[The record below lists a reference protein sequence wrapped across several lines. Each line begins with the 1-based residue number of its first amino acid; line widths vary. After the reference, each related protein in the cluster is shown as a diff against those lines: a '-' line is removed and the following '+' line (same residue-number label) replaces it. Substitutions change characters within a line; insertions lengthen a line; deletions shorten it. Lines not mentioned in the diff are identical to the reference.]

1 MEELLFIIKNI
12 IRKIKKL
19 LLNHDE
25 LSLLQKNRKLKKK
38 IDILR
43 AVSKKN
49 SASADMDMINIMRVV
64 NKKDNT
70 ELIQHLIQKN
80 NNLIN
85 ETNNNFAIT
94 NIINSN
100 ARPNMLLNVSKP
112 NAIKFNIV

>member
-1 MEELLFIIKNI
+1 MEELFLIFKNI

-19 LLNHDE
+19 LLNKNHDE

-43 AVSKKN
+43 VVSKKN
-49 SASADMDMINIMRVV
+49 SADMDMINIMRVV